1 MSKEKRAQA
10 VNHQLCPNKATFRT
24 TFACRVL
31 IAYNEIDEEINK
43 HPSLRAQRRLLS
55 ANLTA
60 QNSC

>member
-1 MSKEKRAQA
+1 MVQSGVARPLLCRA
-10 VNHQLCPNKATFRT
+10 
-24 TFACRVL
+24 L
-31 IAYNEIDEEINK
+31 IAYNEIDEETDK